1 MPGKKIFSREHLM
14 IRPRT
19 RDHSLNETQM
29 ERNLAIGRV
38 IFNSIVFAIALCGI
52 VGMVIFSCAHR
63 SGLQ

>member
-1 MPGKKIFSREHLM
+1 M